1 MANRLTGKTAL
12 CTASAAGIGKAC
24 ALAFAAEGARVVAT
38 DIDEKGLAA
47 LKAEGVSASLNL
59 DVHRLD
65 VRDSAAVMALA
76 QKIGPVDILFNCAG
90 FVHHGSILDCTED
103 QWDFAFDLNAKAMM
117 RTIKAVLPGM
127 LAPRNGKSGGSIV
140 NMASTA
146 SSVKG
151 VANRFAYGASKAAVV
166 GLTKSVAFDFI
177 KQGVRCNC
185 ICPGTVYSPSLE
197 NRIEALG
204 KTAGGRDAAHKLFVE
219 RQPMGRIATAE
230 EIAPLA
236 VYLASDESA
245 FVTGTAAIVD
255 GGFSL

>member
-1 MANRLTGKTAL
+1 MGNRLKGKVAF

-24 ALAFAAEGARVVAT
+24 AVAFAAEGAEVIAT
-38 DIDEKGLAA
+38 DIDEVGLSS
-47 LKAEGVSASLNL
+47 LKAVGIART
-59 DVHRLD
+59 HRLD
-65 VRDSAAVMALA
+65 VRDTAAVTAFA
-76 QKIGPVDILFNCAG
+76 QQVGPVDILFNCAG
-90 FVHHGSILDCTED
+90 FVHHGNVLECTEAE
-103 QWDFAFDLNAKAMM
+103 WDFAFDLNAKAMM

-127 LAPRNGKSGGSIV
+127 LAKGGGSIV

-146 SSVKG
+146 GSVKG

-197 NRIEALG
+197 TRIEALG
-204 KTAGGRDAAHKLFVE
+204 KTAGGRDAAHKMFID
-219 RQPMGRIATAE
+219 RQPMGRIARPE

-245 FVTGTAAIVD
+245 FVTGTTQIID

>member
-1 MANRLTGKTAL
+1 MADRLKGKTAL

-24 ALAFAAEGARVVAT
+24 ALAFAAEGAEVIAT
-38 DIDEKGLAA
+38 DIDEAGLAG
-47 LKAEGVSASLNL
+47 LKAHGITRTQ
-59 DVHRLD
+59 RLD
-65 VRDSAAVMALA
+65 VRDTTAVTAFA
-76 QKIGPVDILFNCAG
+76 KQIGPVDILFNCAG
-90 FVHHGSILDCTED
+90 FVHHGTILDCTEAE
-103 QWDFAFDLNAKAMM
+103 WDFAFDLNAKAMM

-127 LAPRNGKSGGSIV
+127 LSKGGGSIV

-146 SSVKG
+146 GSVKG

-204 KTAGGRDAAHKLFVE
+204 KTSGGRDAAHKLFVE
-219 RQPMGRIATAE
+219 RQPMGRIARAE

-245 FVTGTAAIVD
+245 FVTGTTQIID

>member
-1 MANRLTGKTAL
+1 MANRLKGKTAL
-12 CTASAAGIGKAC
+12 CTASAAGIGRAC
-24 ALAFAAEGARVVAT
+24 ALAFAAEGAKVIAT
-38 DIDEKGLAA
+38 DIDEKGLSALKAA
-47 LKAEGVSASLNL
+47 VLKAEGVAE
-59 DVHRLD
+59 VHRLD
-65 VRDSAAVMALA
+65 VRDTAAVTALV
-76 QKIGPVDILFNCAG
+76 QQIGPVDILFNCAG
-90 FVHHGSILDCTED
+90 FVHHGSILDCTEAE
-103 QWDFAFDLNAKAMM
+103 WDFAFELNAKAMM
-117 RTIKAVLPGM
+117 RTIKAVLPDM
-127 LAPRNGKSGGSIV
+127 LQKGCGSII
-140 NMASTA
+140 NIASTA

-197 NRIEALG
+197 TRIEALG
-204 KTAGGRDAAHKLFVE
+204 KTVGGRDAAHKAFVE
-219 RQPMGRIATAE
+219 RQPMGRIARAE

>member
-1 MANRLTGKTAL
+1 MGNRLKGKIAL
-12 CTASAAGIGKAC
+12 CTASAVGIGRAC
-24 ALAFAAEGARVVAT
+24 AAAFAAEGAEVIAT
-38 DIDEKGLAA
+38 DIDEVGLSS
-47 LKAEGVSASLNL
+47 LKALGVART
-59 DVHRLD
+59 HRLD
-65 VRDSAAVMALA
+65 VRDTAAVTAFA
-76 QKIGPVDILFNCAG
+76 QHVGPVDILFNCAG
-90 FVHHGSILDCTED
+90 FVHHGNVLECTEAE
-103 QWDFAFDLNAKAMM
+103 WDFAFDLNAKAMM

-127 LAPRNGKSGGSIV
+127 LAPRNGKVGGSIV

-177 KQGVRCNC
+177 KQSVRCNC

-197 NRIEALG
+197 TRIEALG
-204 KTAGGRDAAHKLFVE
+204 KTAGGRDAAHKLFIE
-219 RQPMGRIATAE
+219 RQPMGRIARPE

-245 FVTGTAAIVD
+245 FVTGTTQIID

>member
-1 MANRLTGKTAL
+1 MADRLKGKIAL

-24 ALAFAAEGARVVAT
+24 AQAFAAEGARVIAT
-38 DIDEKGLAA
+38 DIDAKGLAA
-47 LKAEGVSASLNL
+47 LGTSVAETHV
-59 DVHRLD
+59 LD
-65 VRDSAAVMALA
+65 VRDTAAVTAFA

-90 FVHHGSILDCTED
+90 FVHHGSVLDATEAE
-103 QWDFAFDLNAKAMM
+103 WDFAFDLNAKAMF
-117 RTIKAVLPGM
+117 RTIKAVLPDM
-127 LAPRNGKSGGSIV
+127 LRKGGGSIV

-151 VANRFAYGASKAAVV
+151 VANRFTYGASKAAVV

-177 KQGVRCNC
+177 KQNVRCNC

-204 KTAGGRDAAHKLFVE
+204 KNVGGRDAAHKMFIE
-219 RQPMGRIATAE
+219 RQPMGRIAKAE

-245 FVTGTAAIVD
+245 FVTGTTQIID

>member
-1 MANRLTGKTAL
+1 MANRLKGKIAL
-12 CTASAAGIGKAC
+12 CTASAAGIGRAC
-24 ALAFAAEGARVVAT
+24 ALGFAAEGATVIAT
-38 DIDEKGLAA
+38 DIDEAGLAK
-47 LKAEGVSASLNL
+47 LKADGIART
-59 DVHRLD
+59 HRLD
-65 VRDSAAVMALA
+65 VRDSAAVDAFVR
-76 QKIGPVDILFNCAG
+76 QTGPVDILFNCAG
-90 FVHHGSILDCTED
+90 FVHHGSVLDCTEE

-127 LAPRNGKSGGSIV
+127 LGKGGGSIV

-197 NRIEALG
+197 TRIEALG
-204 KTAGGRDAAHKLFVE
+204 QSAGGRDAAHKLFVE
-219 RQPMGRIATAE
+219 RQPMGRIARAD

-245 FVTGTAAIVD
+245 FVTGTTQIID

>member
-1 MANRLTGKTAL
+1 MADRLKGKTAP

-24 ALAFAAEGARVVAT
+24 ALAFAAEGARVIAT
-38 DIDEKGLAA
+38 DIDEAGLAA
-47 LKAEGVSASLNL
+47 LAQPGIET
-59 DVHRLD
+59 HRLD
-65 VRDSAAVMALA
+65 VRDTAAVMAFV
-76 QKIGPVDILFNCAG
+76 QRIGPFDILFNCAG
-90 FVHHGSILDCTED
+90 FVHHGSVLDCTEAE
-103 QWDFAFDLNAKAMM
+103 WDFAFDLNAKAMM

-127 LAPRNGKSGGSIV
+127 LAPRNGNGGDGRTGGSIV

-197 NRIEALG
+197 TRIEALG

-219 RQPMGRIATAE
+219 RQPMGRIAKAD

-245 FVTGTAAIVD
+245 FVTGTTQIID

>member
-1 MANRLTGKTAL
+1 MANRLKGKTAL

-24 ALAFAAEGARVVAT
+24 AAAFAAEGAEVIAT
-38 DIDEKGLAA
+38 DIDEAGLAA
-47 LKAEGVSASLNL
+47 LKALGIART
-59 DVHRLD
+59 HHLD
-65 VRDSAAVMALA
+65 VRDGAAVAA
-76 QKIGPVDILFNCAG
+76 FAKQVGPVDILFNCAG
-90 FVHHGSILDCTED
+90 FVHHGNVLDCTEAE
-103 QWDFAFDLNAKAMM
+103 WDFAFDLNAKAMM

-127 LAPRNGKSGGSIV
+127 LARGGGSIV

-197 NRIEALG
+197 TRIEALG
-204 KTAGGRDAAHKLFVE
+204 KSAGGRDAAHKLFVE
-219 RQPMGRIATAE
+219 RQPMGRIARAE

-236 VYLASDESA
+236 VYLASDEST
-245 FVTGTAAIVD
+245 FVTGTTQIID

>member
-1 MANRLTGKTAL
+1 MAITTSKRLHGKIAV
-12 CTASAAGIGKAC
+12 CTASAAGIGRAC
-24 ALAFAAEGARVVAT
+24 ALAFASAGAKVIAT

-47 LKAEGVSASLNL
+47 LKAEASGLAIE
-59 DVHRLD
+59 VHRLD
-65 VRDSAAVMALA
+65 VRDTAAVMAFA
-76 QKIGPVDILFNCAG
+76 QKVGPADILFNCAG
-90 FVHHGSILDCTED
+90 FVHHGNVLDCTEAE
-103 QWDFAFDLNAKAMM
+103 WDFAFDLNAKAMM
-117 RTIKAVLPGM
+117 RTIKAFLPGM
-127 LAPRNGKSGGSIV
+127 VANGGGSIV

-166 GLTKSVAFDFI
+166 GLTKSIAFDFI

-197 NRIEALG
+197 TRIETLG

-219 RQPMGRIATAE
+219 RQPMGRIAKAE

-236 VYLASDESA
+236 VYLASGESA
-245 FVTGTAAIVD
+245 FVTGTTQIID

>member
-1 MANRLTGKTAL
+1 MASRLQGKRAL
-12 CTASAAGIGKAC
+12 CTASGAGIGRAC
-24 ALAFAAEGARVVAT
+24 ALAFATEGAEVIAT
-38 DIDEKGLAA
+38 DIDEAA
-47 LKAEGVSASLNL
+47 LATLAVFGIARTL
-59 DVHRLD
+59 RLD
-65 VRDSAAVMALA
+65 VRDTAAVTAA
-76 QKIGPVDILFNCAG
+76 VGQIGPVDILFNCAG
-90 FVHHGSILDCTED
+90 FVHHGSVLDCTEAE
-103 QWDFAFDLNAKAMM
+103 WDFAFDLNAKAMM

-127 LAPRNGKSGGSIV
+127 LANGKGSIV

-185 ICPGTVYSPSLE
+185 ICPGTVYSPSLDT
-197 NRIEALG
+197 RIAALG
-204 KTAGGRDAAHKLFVE
+204 KSVGGTDAAHQLFVE
-219 RQPMGRIATAE
+219 RQPMGRIAKAE

-245 FVTGTAAIVD
+245 FVTGTTQIID

>member
-1 MANRLTGKTAL
+1 MGKRLAGKIAL

-24 ALAFAAEGARVVAT
+24 ALAFAAEGAEVIAT
-38 DIDEKGLAA
+38 DIDEAGLAD
-47 LKAEGVSASLNL
+47 LKAHGIARI
-59 DVHRLD
+59 HRLD
-65 VRDSAAVMALA
+65 VRDTAAVTAFA
-76 QKIGPVDILFNCAG
+76 QQIGPVDILFNCAG
-90 FVHHGSILDCTED
+90 FVHHGSVLDCTEAE
-103 QWDFAFDLNAKAMM
+103 WDFAFDLNAKAMM

-127 LAPRNGKSGGSIV
+127 LARGGGSIV

-146 SSVKG
+146 GSVKG

-177 KQGVRCNC
+177 KQNVRCNC

-197 NRIEALG
+197 TRIESLG
-204 KTAGGRDAAHKLFVE
+204 KTAGGRDAAHKMFIE
-219 RQPMGRIATAE
+219 RQPMGRIAKAE

-245 FVTGTAAIVD
+245 FVTGTTQIID

>member
-1 MANRLTGKTAL
+1 MGQRLKGKIAM

-24 ALAFAAEGARVVAT
+24 AVAFAAEGAEVIAT
-38 DIDEKGLAA
+38 DIDGAGLAA
-47 LKAEGVSASLNL
+47 LKAHGITRI
-59 DVHRLD
+59 HRLD
-65 VRDSAAVMALA
+65 VRDTAAVTAFA
-76 QKIGPVDILFNCAG
+76 QQIGPVDILFNCAG
-90 FVHHGSILDCTED
+90 FVHHGNVLDCTEAE
-103 QWDFAFDLNAKAMM
+103 WDFAFDLNAKAMM

-127 LAPRNGKSGGSIV
+127 LAKGGGSIV

-146 SSVKG
+146 GSVKG

-177 KQGVRCNC
+177 KQNVRCNC
-185 ICPGTVYSPSLE
+185 ICPGTVYSPSLD

-204 KTAGGRDAAHKLFVE
+204 KSVGGKDAAHKMFIE
-219 RQPMGRIATAE
+219 RQPMGRIAKAE
-230 EIAPLA
+230 GIAPLA

-245 FVTGTAAIVD
+245 FVTGTTQIID